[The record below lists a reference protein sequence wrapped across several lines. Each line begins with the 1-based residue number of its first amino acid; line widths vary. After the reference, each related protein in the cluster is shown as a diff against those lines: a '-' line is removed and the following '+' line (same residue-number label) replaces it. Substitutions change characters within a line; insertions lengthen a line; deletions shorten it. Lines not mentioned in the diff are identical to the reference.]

1 MGYMT
6 DGNTEDTDGRYT
18 PLSSERPKWQARVTA
33 VVDQAHAENWGGK
46 HREGF
51 CEACADAHIV
61 AQYAVP
67 GGP

>member
-1 MGYMT
+1 MS
-6 DGNTEDTDGRYT
+6 DSRQ
-18 PLSSERPKWQARVTA
+18 SSIPGEPPAWDQRVTE

-46 HREGF
+46 HRSGF

-67 GGP
+67 GGPGDDRG